1 LSDRQERDFDSSATE
16 SNRNLWTLFMKGKF
30 KQKWS
35 TIPPVPTKETTATH
49 LKTLTTN
56 ETMTCGMGKTEKSRS
71 WLGTGTK
78 MGKKIK
84 SI

>member
-1 LSDRQERDFDSSATE
+1 
-16 SNRNLWTLFMKGKF
+16 MKGKF

-56 ETMTCGMGKTEKSRS
+56 ETMTCGMGKTEKSGS

-78 MGKKIK
+78 M
-84 SI
+84 